1 MKSNMTDP
9 LEAVRPFWPQARDLG
24 PLPVDY
30 QSWTAD
36 QKQQVIWEDRI
47 LSSQYKTL
55 PPLKPIDVMGLFRT
69 ILRKKMDRQSDEAP
83 TLWEKAVHAHGSVA
97 KIKFVSAVNTPFTGL
112 FEEADYG
119 LLRMSLAGDP
129 RRRGLAPGL
138 AIKLFVDDK
147 PSANVSALVSFM
159 GQGKNYNVLANEF
172 SNIVPPVRQIGAKLI
187 NLMFMRVTWFPNKLS
202 LKDWAAVNQYGE
214 PVAKPHAPNQIFLV
228 PNPKIRFV
236 SRAPHDFRDD
246 MAKIPPDTRLF
257 TVYAVDPKRVKE
269 SKIAPAKLRKLA
281 RCIGYIDTTSKF
293 MSSFYGDRHLFFRH
307 QRVRHRWFD
316 R

>member
-1 MKSNMTDP
+1 MKSNMSDTLDTG
-9 LEAVRPFWPQARDLG
+9 RPSWPQAQDLG

-36 QKQQVIWEDRI
+36 QKQQFLWEERI
-47 LSSQYKTL
+47 LPSQYKTL
-55 PPLKPIDVMGLFRT
+55 PPLKPIDVVGLFRT
-69 ILRKKMDRQSDEAP
+69 ALRKKMDRQSDQVP
-83 TLWEKAVHAHGSVA
+83 TPWEKAVHTHGSVA

-129 RRRGLAPGL
+129 RRRGVAPGL
-138 AIKLFVDDK
+138 AIKLFVDGT

-172 SNIVPPVRQIGAKLI
+172 SNIVPPVRQIAPKLI
-187 NLMFMRVTWFPNKLS
+187 NLMLMRVSWFPNKLS
-202 LKDWAAVNQYGE
+202 VKDWATVNQYGE
-214 PVAKPHAPNQIFLV
+214 PVPNPHAPNQIFLV
-228 PNPKIRFV
+228 PNSKIRFV

-246 MAKIPPDTRLF
+246 MAKISPDTRLF

-269 SKIAPAKLRKLA
+269 SKTTPVKLRRLA

-293 MSSFYGDRHLFFRH
+293 VSSFYGDRQLFFRH
-307 QRVRHRWFD
+307 QRFRHPWFN